1 LANFSSLDFSV
12 DLLFFNKVSGTAT
25 CSAVGVV
32 VETAIL
38 ATLSSFFGGGG
49 EGRTGKGEGQDRL
62 GGMIELDTRSF
73 VETLSFRGLES

>member
-1 LANFSSLDFSV
+1 M
-12 DLLFFNKVSGTAT
+12 
-25 CSAVGVV
+25 V